1 MGIQIMREKQKGLLI
16 ITAVYVM
23 AFVIAAFPYYQAED
37 MFAASAIFTAVA
49 TVVVFISSCVY
60 SDVSMYDPYWS
71 VEPPVII
78 LLNMIRYRLFGA
90 NAWILLSIICL
101 WALRLTGNWYVTYKG
116 IGHEDW
122 RYSMYRKKLSPF
134 IFLFLSF
141 FGLHFMP
148 TVVVYVSLVS
158 GLFSIGAQAFS
169 VLSIPG
175 MIIMLLAI
183 LLEFI
188 SDRAIHGFLKDH
200 AGEGKTCNVSV
211 WKYSRHPNYLG
222 EMSFWTGMYL
232 YFLPLFPSKAFCGI
246 GFLSM
251 IALFLFISVPM
262 MEKHN
267 LERRPDYEAYMD
279 KTSKVLLLPRK

>member
-1 MGIQIMREKQKGLLI
+1 MREKQKGLLI
-16 ITAVYVM
+16 IIAVYIM
-23 AFVIAAFPYYQAED
+23 AFVIAAIPYNHVED

-60 SDVSMYDPYWS
+60 CDVSMYDPYWS

-78 LLNMIRYRLFGA
+78 LMNMIRYKLFGV
-90 NAWILLSIICL
+90 NAWIILFIICL
-101 WALRLTGNWYVTYKG
+101 WSLRLTGNWYVTYRG

-122 RYSMYRKKLSPF
+122 RYSMYRKKLSPY

-148 TVVVYVSLVS
+148 TFVVYVSLVS

-169 VLSIPG
+169 FLSIPG

-232 YFLPLFPSKAFCGI
+232 YFLPLFPSKALCGI
-246 GFLSM
+246 GFLAM
-251 IALFLFISVPM
+251 IALFLFISIPM

-267 LERRPDYEAYMD
+267 LERRSDYESYM
-279 KTSKVLLLPRK
+279 KRTSKVLLLPKK

>member
-37 MFAASAIFTAVA
+37 MLAASAIFTAVA

-78 LLNMIRYRLFGA
+78 LLNMIRYKLFGV
-90 NAWILLSIICL
+90 NAWIILSIVCL
-101 WALRLTGNWYVTYKG
+101 WSLRLTGNWYVTYKG

-148 TVVVYVSLVS
+148 TVVVYASLVS
-158 GLFSIGAQAFS
+158 GLFSIRAEGFS

-251 IALFLFISVPM
+251 IALFLFISIPM

-267 LERRPDYEAYMD
+267 LERRSDYESYMK